1 MATTAAMPDRTTA
14 GRVIDLSL
22 GDPGYAPPPEAKLA
36 VARGLA
42 AGNERYAPPG
52 GMPRLRAACAE
63 KLRTRNGI
71 DARPDEVI
79 ITTGA
84 SLGLFCALAASCS
97 PGDTVLV
104 PDPGFPLYLLM
115 AETLRLRPRRYALR
129 EDAGFEPDWDDLAEL
144 ASGARVLIWNSPS
157 NPIGIV
163 ARQDWVDRLGQLMAR
178 NPDLVLLSD
187 EVYEDTC
194 LDSGHISPRAAVHRL
209 GDRIVSLF
217 SFSKGYAMTGWRVGY
232 LHAPA
237 DQASRLARI
246 HWGVS
251 MSTPSASQR
260 AALAALGAGDDYLA
274 GIRDHLRLARA
285 QALAWARH
293 RDFPA
298 PLPEGGF
305 FLWPDVSSSGLDGG
319 RFCDDAIGECGVL
332 MAPGT
337 DFSPAAASRVRLS
350 FAASQD
356 DLREALARLDSWLEG
371 RQGEARG

>member
-1 MATTAAMPDRTTA
+1 MGTTATMPGRATA
-14 GRVIDLSL
+14 RRVIDLSL
-22 GDPGYAPPPEAKLA
+22 GDPGYDPPQEAKLA

-52 GMPRLRAACAE
+52 GMPRLRAACAD

-71 DARPDEVI
+71 DARPDEVVV
-79 ITTGA
+79 TTGA

-97 PGDTVLV
+97 PGDIVLV

-115 AETLRLRPRRYALR
+115 AETLRLRPRRYVLQ
-129 EDAGFEPDWDDLAEL
+129 EDACFEPDWDDLAEV
-144 ASGARVLIWNSPS
+144 ASAARVLIWNSPS
-157 NPIGIV
+157 NPLGTV
-163 ARQDWVDRLGQLMAR
+163 ARQDWVDRLRELLAR

-194 LDSGHISPRAAVHRL
+194 LDSGHISPRATADRL

-217 SFSKGYAMTGWRVGY
+217 SFSKSYAMTGWRVGY

-237 DQASRLARI
+237 DQASRLTRI

-260 AALAALGAGDDYLA
+260 AALAALEAGDDYLA
-274 GIRDHLRLARA
+274 GVREHLRLARA
-285 QALAWARH
+285 QALDWARR
-293 RDFPA
+293 RDFPV

-305 FLWPDVSSSGLDGG
+305 FLWPDVSSSGLDAG
-319 RFCDDAIGECGVL
+319 RFCDDAISECGVL

-350 FAASQD
+350 FAASHD
-356 DLREALARLDSWLEG
+356 DLREALTRLDSWLEG
-371 RQGEARG
+371 RAG